1 MTMAI
6 GPGKYDDLCTLVR
19 ERVGIGD
26 DTGGGVFV
34 IVVGGNRGDGFSCQC
49 DLQTMTTLPDVLQH
63 IVDQMRDDMRNVA
76 G

>member
-1 MTMAI
+1 M
-6 GPGKYDDLCTLVR
+6 VR

-26 DTGGGVFV
+26 DRGGGVFV
-34 IVVGGNRGDGFSCQC
+34 IVVGGKLGDGFSCQC
-49 DLQTMTTLPDVLQH
+49 DLQTMTRLPDMLQH